1 MNGPRHI
8 LIVGAE
14 PALRDTLAHGLES
27 GGVFHVTDAVG
38 AAEAMARTQLRQQR
52 LDAIIVQ
59 AALADGDGTELC
71 SRLRRRGL
79 RVPIIV
85 LSEVGAE
92 QDIVRALDAG
102 ANDYVV
108 TPFRMAELK
117 ARLRAQIR
125 EHETSEDAVL
135 TIGPYHFRPGSRS
148 LHEPTENKQI
158 RLTQK
163 EVTILKCLYRSA
175 GLPVSRQTLLHE
187 VWSYSAG
194 ARTHTVE
201 THIYRLR
208 RKIEPDPSRPT
219 VIVND
224 GGGYCLGQA
233 ADAEAPS
240 PRPPV
245 RLALAAAK

>member
-8 LIVGAE
+8 LIVGAD
-14 PALRDTLAHGLES
+14 PGLRETLADALES
-27 GGVFHVTDAVG
+27 EGAFQVADAAS

-71 SRLRRRGL
+71 IRLRRRGL

-85 LSEVGAE
+85 LSEASGE
-92 QDIVRALDAG
+92 QDVVRALDAG

-108 TPFRMAELK
+108 RPFRMAELK

-148 LHEPTENKQI
+148 LHEPVENRQI

-163 EVTILKCLYRSA
+163 EVTILKCLYRA
-175 GLPVSRQTLLHE
+175 TGLPVSRQTLLHE

-208 RKIEPDPSRPT
+208 RKIEPDPARPS
-219 VIVND
+219 VIVNV

-233 ADAEAPS
+233 ADAELTS

-245 RLALAAAK
+245 RMAFAAAK

>member
-14 PALRDTLAHGLES
+14 PGLRETLAQALET
-27 GGVFHVTDAVG
+27 GGMFQVSDAAG
-38 AAEAMARTQLRQQR
+38 AAEAMARTQLRQQP

-85 LSEVGAE
+85 LSDADGE
-92 QDIVRALDAG
+92 QDVVRALDAG
-102 ANDYVV
+102 ASDYVV
-108 TPFRMAELK
+108 KPFRIAELK

-135 TIGPYHFRPGSRS
+135 VIGPYHFRPGTRS
-148 LHEPTENKQI
+148 LHEPVENRQI

-163 EVTILKCLYRSA
+163 EVTILKCLYRAA
-175 GLPVSRQTLLHE
+175 GQPVSRQALLAE

-208 RKIEPDPSRPT
+208 RKIEPDPARPS

-233 ADAEAPS
+233 GDAEAPS
-240 PRPPV
+240 PRPSV
-245 RLALAAAK
+245 RMALAAAK